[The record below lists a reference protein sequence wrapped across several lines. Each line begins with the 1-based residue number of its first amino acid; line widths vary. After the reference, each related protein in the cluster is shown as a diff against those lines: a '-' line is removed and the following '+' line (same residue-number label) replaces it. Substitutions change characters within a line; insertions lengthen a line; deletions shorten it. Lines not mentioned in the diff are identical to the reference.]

1 VSAIKVASRNGV
13 KPFRDGSVSIDTV
26 VARLK
31 VGSLARRV
39 STFLRRRIGNEIRLL
54 QTTASSLNPRAR
66 ELVLRADKAR
76 DDADVAAQSHDTL
89 EIARAITQLRSADS
103 LLAIAERED
112 RAWLGPLIDRG
123 WVALTIANL
132 QSGAPRD
139 SAFGS
144 AMGHAARALGR
155 NTRNAGAL
163 ELRGTV
169 FYSQAALLPLAD
181 TKFDDYLGRAAQD
194 LEAALRVDSALASA
208 WGTLSR
214 VHVARGHVADAEQA
228 ARTALARDAYVKD
241 APSILQTLFGATLM
255 RDSLAASWTW
265 CERGSTDYPRDPRF
279 VQCRLTLLAED
290 GSRKP
295 DPKLAWAL
303 VGEANRLDPQSR
315 AQAVGRPWFPIYRD
329 MLGAVVSARAGD
341 IDSARAVARRA
352 RLAVANDSTLGVDLK
367 YEEALLSL
375 VMGDRQRTLNSRCCA
390 NTSRLAPHWRDLSR
404 SIRAGARYGPT
415 RLLPRF
421 FLRDATGPWAQIPS
435 SLIEIESLNRRGT
448 TLRQ

>member
-1 VSAIKVASRNGV
+1 MSAIKVASRNGV

-228 ARTALARDAYVKD
+228 ARTALAMDAYVKD
-241 APSILQTLFGATLM
+241 APSILQTLSGRHSCATVSRPRGRGASADQRIIHVTLVSSSA
-255 RDSLAASWTW
+255 DSRSSRKTGAAS
-265 CERGSTDYPRDPRF
+265 
-279 VQCRLTLLAED
+279 L
-290 GSRKP
+290 
-295 DPKLAWAL
+295 
-303 VGEANRLDPQSR
+303 
-315 AQAVGRPWFPIYRD
+315 
-329 MLGAVVSARAGD
+329 
-341 IDSARAVARRA
+341 
-352 RLAVANDSTLGVDLK
+352 
-367 YEEALLSL
+367 
-375 VMGDRQRTLNSRCCA
+375 
-390 NTSRLAPHWRDLSR
+390 
-404 SIRAGARYGPT
+404 
-415 RLLPRF
+415 
-421 FLRDATGPWAQIPS
+421 IPS
-435 SLIEIESLNRRGT
+435 SPGHWLAKPIDWIRSRARKPSGGLGFRST
-448 TLRQ
+448 ATC